1 VERLIV
7 EVEKRSAIYDKT
19 LKEYANTNIKK
30 KQLWEEVC
38 SAVVSNWKDLE
49 GNLKTKA
56 GKFISS
62 ILLL

>member
-1 VERLIV
+1 
-7 EVEKRSAIYDKT
+7 
-19 LKEYANTNIKK
+19 
-30 KQLWEEVC
+30 VC

-62 ILLL
+62 ILLWQ